1 MMETPGSCGLHI
13 DSAVRNVERIEGVV
27 PFGPH

>member
-1 MMETPGSCGLHI
+1 MMETPGSCGLRIHR
-13 DSAVRNVERIEGVV
+13 AVRNVEQIVGAN

>member
-1 MMETPGSCGLHI
+1 MMETPGSCGLRI
-13 DSAVRNVERIEGVV
+13 DSAVRNVEQIVGAI